1 MPLRGHPDNAYVL
14 RMGVVGVLL
23 PYFLEFKMSLYAVMQ
38 STIVQSHVC
47 EPEAIHGKVGNW
59 EPTPTTVATRTGR
72 RYKSLDN
79 AIRLARKVGGW
90 VTDLNGG
97 RIVFDANDV
106 TGA

>member
-1 MPLRGHPDNAYVL
+1 MQPTSVQ
-14 RMGVVGVLL
+14 
-23 PYFLEFKMSLYAVMQ
+23 AVHCQ
-38 STIVQSHVC
+38 D
-47 EPEAIHGKVGNW
+47 ELIHGRVGRW
-59 EPTPTTVATRTGR
+59 SATETQVATRTGR

-97 RIVFDANDV
+97 RIVFDSNDM